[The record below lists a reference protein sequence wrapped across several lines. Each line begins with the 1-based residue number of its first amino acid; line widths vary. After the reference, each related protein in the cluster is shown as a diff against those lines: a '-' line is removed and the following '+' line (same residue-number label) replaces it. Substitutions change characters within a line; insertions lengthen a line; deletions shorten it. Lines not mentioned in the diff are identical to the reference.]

1 MAGSDNLKKFL
12 GKAVKFFEDLVDKIK
27 KTDRKLIIMIAAA
40 AVLLI
45 VILALLI
52 NGISSNK
59 EKNEPST
66 EPPAI
71 VQEPEY
77 TTDDNDIAALTETGK
92 YKVDTD
98 GLNLRPSANTDYAPI
113 TQIPKDTVVTV
124 LFVDDSQV
132 ESSSDY
138 GWAYVE
144 YNGQRGWVS
153 MEYLV
158 KQ

>member
-1 MAGSDNLKKFL
+1 MAGSDNFKKFL
-12 GKAVKFFEDLVDKIK
+12 GKAVNFFEDLAEKIK
-27 KTDRKLIIMIAAA
+27 KTDRRLIIMIAAA

-45 VILALLI
+45 VMLALII
-52 NGISSNK
+52 NGITSNK
-59 EKNEPST
+59 EKEEPST
-66 EPPAI
+66 EPPVI
-71 VQEPEY
+71 VQEAEK
-77 TTDDNDIAALTETGK
+77 TTDDSDIAVLSSGK

-124 LFVDDSQV
+124 LFIDDSQV
-132 ESSSDY
+132 KSSSDY